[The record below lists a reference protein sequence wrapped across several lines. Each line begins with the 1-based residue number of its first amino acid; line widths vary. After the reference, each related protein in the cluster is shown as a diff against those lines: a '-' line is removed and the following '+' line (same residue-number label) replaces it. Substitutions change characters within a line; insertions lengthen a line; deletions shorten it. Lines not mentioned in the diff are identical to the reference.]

1 MTPVGGHGGRSGRG
15 AILGAAGALLVLDLS
30 QLALLNPRTLSVGA
44 LLALVG
50 LYVATTILGLVAL
63 APIERWPRA
72 FQMARAGVLLA
83 ATFFVAQQLAL
94 LSFPLWTHWRWLVP
108 PFWLLV
114 AGVGMAGA
122 RLAVSP
128 TRWGALVA
136 GVLVAVLASV
146 GAVRGFSWG
155 TARPALARAG
165 AAHPE
170 GEPIRPNIV
179 LVTID
184 TLRADHLSAYGYAR
198 RTSPALD
205 ALARE
210 GVLFERAF
218 AQSSWTKPSTASLL
232 TGRYPSMHR
241 LYLEKASLAER
252 EVLLPEILREHG
264 YTTAALSGNPWIR
277 PEFGFD
283 QGVEHFYSVRAEGL
297 AHGTLFM
304 NALKSANKLVDV
316 GAMLYNRVKRLVVG
330 HLAPTE
336 RDRRLNAE
344 AGRWLARQG
353 AKPFFLYLHYMSPH
367 QPYTA
372 PPPFDHAFVPD
383 PRATPVTVYPRK
395 TYLFFETGD
404 PLPEPKRQDLIGRY
418 DGAILFADSILGE
431 LVETLRHL
439 ELLDDT
445 LVIVTSDHGEEFY
458 EHRNWGH
465 GQSLYNELI
474 HVPLVM
480 HWPARLPR
488 ERRVARVVRS
498 VDVMP
503 TILDLLDIPPSAPLA
518 GRSLLDVIGDESA
531 PGWDEAYAEL
541 LFREASV
548 RALIR
553 GDEKVLETVRGG
565 RLRRELY
572 DLAGDFDEQRDLSPQ
587 TASAEVEERLTTV
600 RTWAESAAH
609 GAPLHT
615 GTN

>member
-1 MTPVGGHGGRSGRG
+1 VRSGRG
-15 AILGAAGALLVLDLS
+15 AILGAAGALLVLDLT
-30 QLALLNPRTLSVGA
+30 QLALLNPRTLSPGA

-50 LYVATTILGLVAL
+50 LYVTATLLVLLAASAL
-63 APIERWPRA
+63 RAWPRA
-72 FQMARAGVLLA
+72 RRTVADGILLA

-94 LSFPLWTHWRWLVP
+94 LSFPLWTHWHWLVP
-108 PFWLLV
+108 AFWLLV
-114 AGVGMAGA
+114 AGAAMAGG
-122 RLAVSP
+122 RLAAPP
-128 TRWGALVA
+128 TRWSAVA
-136 GVLVAVLASV
+136 VGIVVAVLAGV

-155 TARPALARAG
+155 PARPALARAG
-165 AAHPE
+165 AAHAP
-170 GEPIRPNIV
+170 GHEPVRPNIV

-184 TLRADHLSAYGYAR
+184 TLRADHLSAYGYPR

-218 AQSSWTKPSTASLL
+218 SQSSWTKPSTASLL

-241 LYLEKASLAER
+241 LYLEKASLPDD

-304 NALKSANKLVDV
+304 NALKSANKLFDTS
-316 GAMLYNRVKRLVVG
+316 AMIYNRVKRLVVG

-344 AGRWLARQG
+344 AARWLARQG
-353 AKPFFLYLHYMSPH
+353 SRPFFLYLHYMSPH
-367 QPYTA
+367 QPYTP

-404 PLPEPKRQDLIGRY
+404 PLPEAKRQDLIGRY

-439 ELLDDT
+439 DLLDDT
-445 LVIVTSDHGEEFY
+445 LLVVTSDHGEEFY

-480 HWPARLPR
+480 RWPAHLPR
-488 ERRVARVVRS
+488 ERRVGRVVRA

-503 TILDLLDIPPSAPLA
+503 TILQLLGIAAPAPVA
-518 GRSLLDVIGDESA
+518 GRSLLDVIADESA

-541 LFREASV
+541 LFRDASV
-548 RALIR
+548 RALVR
-553 GDEKVLETVRGG
+553 GDEKILETVRGG

-572 DLAGDFDEQRDLSPQ
+572 DLAADFDEQTDLSAR
-587 TASAEVEERLTTV
+587 TASTDFEERLATV
-600 RTWAESAAH
+600 RTWAEAGDHGTPLAAD
-609 GAPLHT
+609 
-615 GTN
+615 TN